1 MNQYSS
7 IYKWLAIGIILLFIS
22 VAFVPSIN
30 QSIVKASVD
39 NNLIENQKNNSP
51 KLRLKEM
58 NNHQIKDTV
67 NNLVGLSYL
76 RHPILLKIIAKLNY
90 VRLVALEFLQDQSA
104 IWFHRHPTQITHP
117 LMFLLAIVLALRIGI
132 GVVGWFEISQ
142 LLNWGWTYEDIEYGG

>member
-1 MNQYSS
+1 MEM
-7 IYKWLAIGIILLFIS
+7 KKPLVIGIILLFIG
-22 VAFVPSIN
+22 VAVAPSFN
-30 QSIVKASVD
+30 QSVVKASNGNDLVE
-39 NNLIENQKNNSP
+39 IENINSYQLSP
-51 KLRLKEM
+51 KRM
-58 NNHQIKDTV
+58 NNNQTKDTV

-90 VRLVALEFLQDQSA
+90 VRLVALEFLQDRSA